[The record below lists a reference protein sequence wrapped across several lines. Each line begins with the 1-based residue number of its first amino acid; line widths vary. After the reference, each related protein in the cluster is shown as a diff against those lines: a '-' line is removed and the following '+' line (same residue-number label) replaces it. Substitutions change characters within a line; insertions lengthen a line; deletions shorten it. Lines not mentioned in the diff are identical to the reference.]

1 MSKDTSDDSKTASDD
16 SAAKEQAAASTW
28 RFPAAF
34 WFANLMELCERAAY
48 YGFFVVLTLY
58 LSRVAGF
65 SDTETGF
72 VAGLFYGGLYL
83 LPPFVGGIS
92 DRIGFKAGLILAFSM
107 LAVGYFFL
115 GVVTTKPMVILF
127 LFICMVGGSFI
138 KPLITGTVAKTTN
151 HANRARA
158 YSLFYWVVNIGAFGG
173 KTVVPWI
180 RQGVGLEYVNFFS
193 AAMAVVAL
201 IVALLI
207 FKPAEAAEDRKTAGE
222 VFRSAISVLSNKRLM
237 VLTLIVS
244 GFWVIQA
251 QMYATMPKY
260 VIRLLGEGAK
270 PEWLANV
277 NPLAVVICVV
287 LVTQLM
293 RKRKAVTSMLVGMLL
308 MPFSAAAMAF
318 STTLV
323 KYTGVEV
330 NLWVTVLHPITVMM
344 IVGIALQGLAEC
356 FISPRFLEYFSLQ
369 APKGEEGTYLGFS
382 HLHSFISAIVAFFM
396 SGFLLEA
403 YCPDPTK
410 LGLINGL
417 RNLQHVQVG
426 NEHVFFQMP
435 RFADI
440 VEISDLTV
448 AQRELFYANAHHI
461 WYYFVAIGCTA
472 GVALFFFRLVVNRL
486 DKKSGRKDPGEI
498 DHS

>member
-1 MSKDTSDDSKTASDD
+1 MSKDTSSDTDSSTA
-16 SAAKEQAAASTW
+16 AQEPAKSTW
-28 RFPAAF
+28 RFPPAF

-48 YGFFVVLTLY
+48 YGFFIVLTLY
-58 LSRVAGF
+58 LTRVAGF
-65 SDTETGF
+65 TDTETGF
-72 VAGLFYGGLYL
+72 VAGVFYGGIYL
-83 LPPFVGGIS
+83 LPPFVGALS
-92 DRIGFKAGLILAFSM
+92 DRIGFKAGLILAFGL

-115 GVVTTKPMVILF
+115 GIVSSKPMVLLF
-127 LFICMVGGSFI
+127 LFFAMVGGSFI

-151 HANRARA
+151 EANRARA
-158 YSLFYWVVNIGAFGG
+158 YSLFYWIVNIGSFSG

-180 RQGVGLEYVNFFS
+180 RQGIGLEYVNFFS

-201 IVALLI
+201 LVALML
-207 FKPAEAAEDRKTAGE
+207 FKPTEAAEERKSLGE
-222 VFRSAISVLSNKRLM
+222 VFASAWGVITNARLM
-237 VLTLIVS
+237 ILTLIVS

-251 QMYATMPKY
+251 QMYSTMPKY

-277 NPLAVVICVV
+277 NPLVVVLCVV
-287 LVTQLM
+287 VVTQLM
-293 RKRKAVTSMLVGMLL
+293 KKRRAVTSMLVGMLI

-323 KYTGVEV
+323 QYTGAEV
-330 NLWVTVLHPITVMM
+330 NVWVAVLHPITVMM

-382 HLHSFISAIVAFFM
+382 HLHSFISAIAAFFM

-403 YCPDPTK
+403 YCPDPTR
-410 LGLINGL
+410 LPLIDGV
-417 RNLQHVQVG
+417 RNLTVVQTGSDFVA
-426 NEHVFFQMP
+426 FQMP
-435 RFADI
+435 RFATI
-440 VEISDLTV
+440 TEISELSV

-461 WYYFVAIGCTA
+461 WYYFVAIGFTA
-472 GVALFFFRLVVNRL
+472 GVALFFFRLIVNRM
-486 DKKSGRKDPGEI
+486 DKKSGLKDPG
-498 DHS
+498 DASHTN